1 MSHSLNEYIN
11 TICIFYIQTKPMF
24 LLQLFLFKPISNK
37 LAISKYSYISYFVLN
52 VSILDFFG
60 DCKFLS

>member
-11 TICIFYIQTKPMF
+11 TICIFQTKPMF
-24 LLQLFLFKPISNK
+24 LLQLFLFNPISNK

-52 VSILDFFG
+52 VSILALFG